1 MPAAVQILPLSG
13 LPLLKPGDDLP
24 RLIVDSARKVG
35 WGIREKDVLVVG
47 QKAVSKAEGRLVN
60 LGSVHPSKKALVL
73 ARKTG
78 RKPEFVQIVLNDS
91 KRVVRADKMA
101 LIVTT
106 KHGWTCLNA
115 GVDKSNVKGD
125 QNYALLPTH
134 PDASARRIRSRIRR
148 LTGKDV
154 GVIITD
160 THSRPFR
167 LGQVE
172 ETIGIAG
179 LKPHAD
185 YRGQRDLFGYQ
196 LKFKNVALADEVAG
210 AAELVMGQGREAI
223 PAAIVR
229 GWSQTAL
236 THGSVA
242 RGDVDDKSDV
252 DVLIPSNVNTQILEA
267 ALENAGFTI
276 FSREIAQATPS
287 HSPKAHIQLDAEQ
300 TTSVTVPL
308 TPFRSL
314 ELEFYTFGGRVTLPE
329 LKNRIRN
336 PGCTKKLVLIEPTPE
351 GHFETPVVGRENE
364 VARLLGVSVAIV
376 MERVRVLTRRD
387 TVGRTGMYLR
397 IPVRDGQ
404 SFEKVLQ
411 TRVDSDPA
419 LRRTLRTRS

>member
-1 MPAAVQILPLSG
+1 MPAALQILPLTG
-13 LPLLKPGDDLP
+13 LPLIKPGDDLP

-60 LGSVHPSKKALVL
+60 LGSVQPSKKASVL

-125 QNYALLPTH
+125 QNYALLPTN
-134 PDASARRIRSRIRR
+134 PDASARKIRNRIRR
-148 LTGKDV
+148 LTGKTI

-229 GWSQTAL
+229 G
-236 THGSVA
+236 
-242 RGDVDDKSDV
+242 
-252 DVLIPSNVNTQILEA
+252 
-267 ALENAGFTI
+267 
-276 FSREIAQATPS
+276 
-287 HSPKAHIQLDAEQ
+287 
-300 TTSVTVPL
+300 
-308 TPFRSL
+308 
-314 ELEFYTFGGRVTLPE
+314 
-329 LKNRIRN
+329 LK
-336 PGCTKKLVLIEPTPE
+336 
-351 GHFETPVVGRENE
+351 
-364 VARLLGVSVAIV
+364 
-376 MERVRVLTRRD
+376 RVRFQDRAKSSDLTGLASED
-387 TVGRTGMYLR
+387 LFKG
-397 IPVRDGQ
+397 
-404 SFEKVLQ
+404 
-411 TRVDSDPA
+411 
-419 LRRTLRTRS
+419 TL